1 MFKVA
6 IEWGG
11 VGTVLAVIMLVNSV
25 VSLYYYLAVP
35 RQMLFAEPE
44 HDRPLLSPASVTFV
58 TVVAT
63 VAVVAIGVWPELI
76 AHFPPLSTLVGP

>member
-1 MFKVA
+1 VMV
-6 IEWGG
+6 
-11 VGTVLAVIMLVNSV
+11 VNSV

-58 TVVAT
+58 AVVAT
-63 VAVVAIGVWPELI
+63 AAVVAIGVWPELI
-76 AHFPPLSTLVGP
+76 AHFPPLSTLVAP